1 MADHMSDYQR
11 TAILSASPAQLLTM
25 LYDRLLLDLHRAE
38 QAQLGGRWSEAS
50 DQLRHAQDIVIELQR
65 TLDVDAWDGARRLLA
80 IYDYVFEAAVQ
91 ANIGRNVE
99 LTRECQRRLE
109 PLRQAWHEAAATPAG
124 APVAA
129 GAGFDR
135 VG

>member
-1 MADHMSDYQR
+1 MADRMSDYQR

-38 QAQLGGRWSEAS
+38 QAQVEGRWADAS
-50 DQLRHAQDIVIELQR
+50 DQLRHAQDIIIELQR
-65 TLDVDAWDGARRLLA
+65 TLDADVWDGARRLMA

-109 PLRQAWHEAAATPAG
+109 PLRQAWHEAAAMPAG
-124 APVAA
+124 VPV
-129 GAGFDR
+129 GAGIDR